1 MKYLSS
7 NVWRRAR
14 HAASCNRCPASQQ
27 HAALRHGHQWLAYI
41 LGVRRVVHIG
51 AGRFGGATSDVVVR
65 IVAAVGEA
73 PAAEASVAL
82 AASQRHATIDCA
94 AARSLSKQEAQQ
106 EAPESMSSGSCSG
119 KEDAMGLAYS
129 R

>member
-1 MKYLSS
+1 MPPP
-7 NVWRRAR
+7 ATDGE
-14 HAASCNRCPASQQ
+14 PEASQQ

-41 LGVRRVVHIG
+41 LGVRRVVHVG
-51 AGRFGGATSDVVVR
+51 AGRFGGAASDVVVR

-82 AASQRHATIDCA
+82 AASQRHATLDCA
-94 AARSLSKQEAQQ
+94 AARSLSKKPQQ